1 MGSRTEDLRSPK
13 NDRLLTRFI
22 LRKILLKV
30 SLVYQIIGETKRM
43 KIFLGGGEG
52 GTEVN
57 IFHLF
62 ESESEKVKN
71 TKRGLNGEREEERR
85 RNEVRVSER
94 GW

>member
-1 MGSRTEDLRSPK
+1 
-13 NDRLLTRFI
+13 
-22 LRKILLKV
+22 
-30 SLVYQIIGETKRM
+30 M
-43 KIFLGGGEG
+43 KIFLRGGEG

-94 GW
+94 G